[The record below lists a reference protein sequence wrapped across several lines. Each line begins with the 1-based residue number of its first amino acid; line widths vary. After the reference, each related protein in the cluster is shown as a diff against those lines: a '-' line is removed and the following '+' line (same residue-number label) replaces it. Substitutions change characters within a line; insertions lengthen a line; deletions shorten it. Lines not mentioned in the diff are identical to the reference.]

1 MSILF
6 FVLSILGVALFERY
20 SKYFL
25 LLGGISIVSVR
36 LFLHN
41 ESFHTILLPLISHK
55 TFLLD
60 LFFILTTFSFIS
72 EHFERSRL
80 TNVIKHII
88 PNRPSGYFTLLF
100 IIFVLSIFLDN
111 IIAALIG
118 GTIAKGIIGDVC
130 IPFIAAIVAAANA
143 GGAGSVLGDTTTTMI
158 WLSGVPA
165 ANLLYAFFGSCAA
178 LLLFGIPA
186 SRYQYSQ
193 IENKQQETEC
203 KKHSRI
209 DWTRLFFVVFLLCTL
224 ITANTIKNS
233 YSEKGFINDYPIVG
247 IVMIFACFLTSLWR
261 NVSKTTLKKN
271 MYGHFLLLGLIIN
284 ANLLDISS
292 LPKPSTISTFI
303 LGITSAFLDNI
314 PLTAMAIEQKGYNWP
329 LLAFSVGFG
338 GSLMWFGS
346 SAGVVLTQ
354 HLKKGRV
361 IKGWLSLPLI
371 LSFIAGFSAI
381 RLLI

>member
-1 MSILF
+1 M
-6 FVLSILGVALFERY
+6 
-20 SKYFL
+20 
-25 LLGGISIVSVR
+25 
-36 LFLHN
+36 
-41 ESFHTILLPLISHK
+41 
-55 TFLLD
+55 D

-88 PNRPSGYFTLLF
+88 PNSPSGYFVLLF
-100 IIFVLSIFLDN
+100 ITFVLSIFLDN

-118 GTIAKGIIGDVC
+118 GTIAKGIIGDICV
-130 IPFIAAIVAAANA
+130 PFVAALVAAANA

-158 WLSGVPA
+158 WLSGVPGA
-165 ANLLYAFFGSCAA
+165 TLLYAFYGSFIA

-186 SRYQYSQ
+186 SWYQYRR
-193 IENKQQETEC
+193 IEPKKQEPAD
-203 KKHSRI
+203 KKSTNI
-209 DWTRLFFVVFLLCTL
+209 DWTRLFFVVFLLCIL
-224 ITANTIKNS
+224 LAANTIKNN
-233 YSEKGFINDYPIVG
+233 YSNIDFINNYPVVG
-247 IVMIFACFLTSLWR
+247 IAMIFSCFLTSLWR
-261 NVSKTTLKKN
+261 KVSKTTLEKN
-271 MYGHFLLLGLIIN
+271 MSGHFLLLGLIIN

-292 LPKPSTISTFI
+292 LPKPSTISTFM

-361 IKGWLSLPLI
+361 IKDWISFPLI
-371 LSFIAGFSAI
+371 LSFVAGFYAI
-381 RLLI
+381 HLSVPQ